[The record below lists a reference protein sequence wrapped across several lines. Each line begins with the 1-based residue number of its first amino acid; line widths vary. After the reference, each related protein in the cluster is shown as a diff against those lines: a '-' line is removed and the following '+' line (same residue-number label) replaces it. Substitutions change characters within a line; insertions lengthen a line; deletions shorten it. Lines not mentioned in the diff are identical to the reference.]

1 MNGAVAESC
10 EGSRCIGRREERKGL
25 SRGAGDL
32 MMQRTGSL
40 RITAAFWGALLAA
53 AGLYAVVALS
63 PKILSYY
70 ELRRLHHDRQWA
82 LITLE
87 NRVQALGKT
96 VEAFERDP
104 RLASELTRAEFGVVD
119 PQEQR
124 IPVDDELAFQLGQS
138 DGEVRVPTDRPEPAW
153 LPVVGMVA
161 KSRSLQNML
170 LLSAAT
176 LVLFGFTFC
185 RDRVVGLPG

>member
-1 MNGAVAESC
+1 MSWPKGGARAY
-10 EGSRCIGRREERKGL
+10 GL
-25 SRGAGDL
+25 VRV
-32 MMQRTGSL
+32 MEMRQRTANW
-40 RITAAFWGALLAA
+40 RTTAAFWGALLAA
-53 AGLYAVVALS
+53 AGLYATVSLS

-70 ELRRLHHDRQWA
+70 DLRRLHHDRQWV

-87 NRVQALGKT
+87 DRVQALGKT

-124 IPVDDELAFQLGQS
+124 IPVDDELALQLGQS
-138 DGEVRVPTDRPEPAW
+138 DDEVRVPTDHPEPTW
-153 LPVVGMVA
+153 LPVVALVA
-161 KSRSLQNML
+161 KSRSLQNTL

-185 RDRVVGLPG
+185 RDRVVEA